1 MQSGTAQQDIV
12 DKTINTNE
20 VTIVD
25 AFIMVAPY
33 LNRLLHDD
41 VLFSIYDTEKLLF
54 RAPAKTFSL
63 DSKIGDPLIEGDI
76 MTDTIRD
83 NKDYAAVVP
92 AEILGVP
99 IASRTIPL
107 HDEEGNVIG
116 AVGTGTSTER
126 YHQLFNI
133 SSTLSQEIEQATAT
147 LSSMT
152 HSITELADNINR
164 VTEQAL
170 QANDSLTDIDT
181 VATTVGN
188 IADQSDLLGLNA
200 AIEAARA
207 GKEGRGFAIVAD
219 EVRKLAITSKDYATD
234 INETTE
240 KVREL
245 IEQLHQSIAQVNEQ
259 SERQSIAIQG
269 IAETMRN
276 INENVQQLA
285 EMAEAIVSSE

>member
-1 MQSGTAQQDIV
+1 MQSD
-12 DKTINTNE
+12 TNK
-20 VTIVD
+20 VTILD

-41 VLFSIYDTEKLLF
+41 VLFSIYDTEKLVF
-54 RAPAKTFSL
+54 KVPAETFSL
-63 DSKIGDPLIEGDI
+63 NTKIGDPLIEGDI
-76 MTDTIRD
+76 MTDTIIE
-83 NKDYAAVVP
+83 NKDCAAVVP

-116 AVGTGTSTER
+116 AVGSGTSTER

-133 SSTLSQEIEQATAT
+133 SSSLSQEIEQATAT
-147 LSSMT
+147 LSAMT
-152 HSITELADNINR
+152 NAITELADNINR

-181 VATTVGN
+181 VATTVGD

-207 GKEGRGFAIVAD
+207 GKEGRGFAIVAE
-219 EVRKLAITSKDYATD
+219 EVRKLATTSKDYASD
-234 INETTE
+234 INETTA

-245 IEQLHQSIAQVNEQ
+245 IGQLHRSITQVNEQ
-259 SERQSIAIQG
+259 SEKQSIAIQG
-269 IAETMRN
+269 IAETMRK
-276 INENVQQLA
+276 INDNVQQLT
-285 EMAEAIVSSE
+285 EMAEATIATG